1 MYNLTIVIPSYN
13 EKELFNIIK
22 KLKKKNIL
30 IIDDGSKIKVSKQ
43 IAVSNKVSIIRN
55 NKNKGYEY
63 SLLKGLGIAV
73 KNSKYILTMDA
84 DGEHLCSNINKFY
97 NFTKKNKIDLL
108 IGSRSRFN
116 RFSEKL
122 LSLLFSIKYNI
133 KDPISGFKIYNS
145 AKLQEIIKK
154 NKFKNNFLIDLLK
167 IFIDNKY
174 IVKSYNI
181 KSSKNNFRKSS
192 FTNFITNIKILSLI
206 KYL

>member
-1 MYNLTIVIPSYN
+1 
-13 EKELFNIIK
+13 
-22 KLKKKNIL
+22 
-30 IIDDGSKIKVSKQ
+30 
-43 IAVSNKVSIIRN
+43 
-55 NKNKGYEY
+55 
-63 SLLKGLGIAV
+63 
-73 KNSKYILTMDA
+73 MDA

-167 IFIDNKY
+167 IFIDNKH

-192 FTNFITNIKILSLI
+192 FSNFITNIKILSLI